1 MKKVDNSKNLATKPI
16 FPLLVSLSIP
26 GIIGMLVQALYNVID
41 SIYIGQFSKEALS
54 ALSLAFPYQM
64 ILISI
69 AVGTG
74 VGTTSLIS
82 RSLGEGKEI
91 KANKT
96 AENALLLT
104 AIYGVLV
111 AIVGFTLSGKLI
123 RIFVENPTLIQMGA
137 DYISI
142 IFIGSI
148 SMFLPIIG
156 NSILRGEGNTFYP
169 MLALILGAVIN
180 IILDPFLIYG
190 LWIFPEMGIKG
201 AAYATVIARLIS
213 GSFVLLMLFGADN
226 KIKFNLKYFKP
237 EFSIIKG
244 IYIVGLPAMFMQML
258 ASVMIAGANKIVG
271 QFNPNA
277 IAVVGIFF
285 RLQSFIFMPVFG
297 LNQGYVP
304 IVGYNYGHKNPER
317 VKKAIKIGLLSGL
330 SITTFGFLLF
340 QFFPEQLIMM
350 FNDNKELR
358 EIGARALK
366 IISITFPIVGLQIVG
381 VGTFQAIGR
390 GLPSL
395 IISFLRQIIVLLPTM
410 YLLGEIFGLNAVWF
424 AFPISEIFSFTL
436 LAIWLS
442 KVLKK
447 ELYKLSSQ

>member
-1 MKKVDNSKNLATKPI
+1 LNKVDNSQKLANKPI

-41 SIYIGQFSKEALS
+41 SIYIGQFSKDALS

-82 RSLGEGKEI
+82 RSLGEGNDV

-104 AIYGVLV
+104 LIYGAIV
-111 AIVGFTLSGKLI
+111 AIVGGSFSGNLI
-123 RIFVENPTLIQMGA
+123 RIFVDNPNLIEMGSE
-137 DYISI
+137 YIRI

-213 GSFVLLMLFGADN
+213 GSFVLFMLFNADN
-226 KIKFNLKYFKP
+226 KIEFNLKYFKP
-237 EFSIIKG
+237 DVKILKG

-271 QFNPNA
+271 QFSPNA

-285 RLQSFIFMPVFG
+285 RLQAFIFMPVFG

-317 VKKAIKIGLLSGL
+317 VKKAIKIGLITGF
-330 SITTFGFLLF
+330 SITTMGFLLF
-340 QFFPEQLIMM
+340 QFLPVQLITM
-350 FNDNKELR
+350 FNDNEELI
-358 EIGARALK
+358 EIGSRALK
-366 IISITFPIVGLQIVG
+366 IISITFPLVGLQIVG

-395 IISFLRQIIVLLPTM
+395 IVSFLRQIIILLPTM
-410 YLLGEIFGLNAVWF
+410 YLLGEIFGLEAVWF
-424 AFPISEIFSFTL
+424 AFPISETISFL
-436 LAIWLS
+436 LLGFWLY

-447 ELYKLSSQ
+447 ELYKLSS

>member
-1 MKKVDNSKNLATKPI
+1 LRKADNSQKLANKPI
-16 FPLLVSLSIP
+16 FSLLVSLSIP

-64 ILISI
+64 VLISI

-82 RSLGEGKEI
+82 RSLGEGKEE

-96 AENALLLT
+96 AENSLLLT
-104 AIYGVLV
+104 AIYGIIV
-111 AIVGFTLSGKLI
+111 AIIGFTLSGDLI
-123 RIFVENPTLIQMGA
+123 RIFVDNPDLIEMGS

-142 IFIGSI
+142 IFMGSI
-148 SMFLPIIG
+148 GLFLPIIG

-180 IILDPFLIYG
+180 IILDPFFIFG
-190 LWIFPEMGIKG
+190 LWIFPELGVRG
-201 AAYATVIARLIS
+201 AAIATVIARLIS
-213 GSFVLLMLFGADN
+213 GFFVLLMLFKANN
-226 KIKFNLKYFKP
+226 KIKFDLKYFKP
-237 EFSIIKG
+237 NFMILKE

-271 QFNPNA
+271 QFSANA

-317 VKKAIKIGLLSGL
+317 VKKSIKIGLITGF

-340 QFFPEQLIMM
+340 QIFPEQLIMM
-350 FNDNKELR
+350 FNDNEELIN
-358 EIGARALK
+358 IGSRALK
-366 IISITFPIVGLQIVG
+366 IISITFPLVGLQIVG
-381 VGTFQAIGR
+381 VGTFQALGK

-395 IISFLRQIIVLLPTM
+395 IISFLRQIIVLLPVM
-410 YLLGEIFGLNAVWF
+410 YLLGEIFGLKAVWF
-424 AFPISEIFSFTL
+424 AFPIAETISFIL
-436 LAIWLS
+436 LSLWLV

-447 ELYKLSSQ
+447 ELYKLSS